1 VAASGDGVVVIVVVP
16 PDDHGD
22 VERGVVPVPP
32 GDDGKQPAI
41 VKTDASPCE
50 RAHIGRII
58 GPRGVTVNNLQR
70 QSFCRIQVD
79 QANCAVYVTRMRTG
93 IELARMMLG
102 EIEEWGANHP
112 YDGGNRF
119 IDDRRQLMRGPSP
132 RDGGD
137 DGDD

>member
-1 VAASGDGVVVIVVVP
+1 MTIAATWNVGWCQY
-16 PDDHGD
+16 
-22 VERGVVPVPP
+22 PP
-32 GDDGKQPAI
+32 GTTANNAAI
-41 VKTDASPCE
+41 IETDVFPCK

-58 GPRGVTVNNLQR
+58 GPRGMMVNDLQC
-70 QSFCRIQVD
+70 QSFCQIQVD
-79 QANCAVYVTRMRTG
+79 QANCAVYVTGTRTG

-119 IDDRRQLMRGPSP
+119 IDDRRRLMRGPSP